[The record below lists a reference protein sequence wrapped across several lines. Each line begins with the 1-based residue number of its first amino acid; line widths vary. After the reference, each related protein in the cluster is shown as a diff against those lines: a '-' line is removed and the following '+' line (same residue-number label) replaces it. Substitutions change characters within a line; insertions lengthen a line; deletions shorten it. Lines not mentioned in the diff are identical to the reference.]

1 MPWTRGTEF
10 IQLSLAEEFQSKY
23 MVTPIVIGYFSTL
36 IKIWKKET
44 TCIDID
50 IQVLDIVRF
59 KSSNH
64 VVLNQKSKIQNF
76 MVITKAQPAFP
87 EQSSGSLI
95 IT

>member
-1 MPWTRGTEF
+1 
-10 IQLSLAEEFQSKY
+10 

-44 TCIDID
+44 TCIVID

-64 VVLNQKSKIQNF
+64 NQKSKIQNF
-76 MVITKAQPAFP
+76 ITKAQPAFP

>member
-1 MPWTRGTEF
+1 
-10 IQLSLAEEFQSKY
+10 

-44 TCIDID
+44 TCIVID

-64 VVLNQKSKIQNF
+64 NQKSKIQNF

>member
-1 MPWTRGTEF
+1 
-10 IQLSLAEEFQSKY
+10 

-44 TCIDID
+44 TCIVID
-50 IQVLDIVRF
+50 IQVLDIVRL

-64 VVLNQKSKIQNF
+64 VVLNQKSKIQNL

-87 EQSSGSLI
+87 EQSSGSLR

>member
-1 MPWTRGTEF
+1 
-10 IQLSLAEEFQSKY
+10 

-44 TCIDID
+44 TCIVID
-50 IQVLDIVRF
+50 IQDVEVLDIVRF